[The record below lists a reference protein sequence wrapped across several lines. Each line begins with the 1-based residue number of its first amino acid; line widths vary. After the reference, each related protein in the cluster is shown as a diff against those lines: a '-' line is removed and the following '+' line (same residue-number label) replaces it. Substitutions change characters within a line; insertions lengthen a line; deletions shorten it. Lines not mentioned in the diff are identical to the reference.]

1 MKKSNFKGIHS
12 KCGKLFGK
20 TTKQISIL
28 LQNIDPL
35 FDLILKQCSKKKT
48 ITVTWDSELKRMSA
62 LDDETLNKRRR
73 KSFCFNIA
81 AVLIMVQIV
90 VHGYVVP
97 ATKSED
103 DIFIKILTAY
113 VLISLPAHMGFEKV
127 SNHRTSELSPFLT
140 GLYAVKPDGES
151 FNQQVPLNAN
161 PLLKM
166 FMVFAWGLFL
176 FFRAVPPMMI
186 FGFHWKNPCR
196 PIILAWWTLPECYSD
211 GVNQPD
217 RNIAVNV
224 GMQLLKIPVLYVSY
238 LIYNHGYMCC
248 NFGMVAMNILTILKL
263 HQHLKILAKSIERNE
278 IGTCFTHGLAYRK
291 MQLLTNLYNLI
302 MQTAFLTIV
311 TAALFCLSLS
321 ITVLVQIELSSRNVL
336 AFVFFSWLGLES
348 ILFFTVGIG
357 GPMVSM
363 HVDSKQLLTNFKRQ
377 HGNVQ
382 KSVGTAEQRLSKI
395 WINKFYRSCSPIK
408 IKLGESNFLEELTP
422 LRCVDCSFDM
432 TIQFLLLT

>member
-1 MKKSNFKGIHS
+1 MKNSNSNLIHS
-12 KCGKLFGK
+12 KCGKLFPN
-20 TTKQISIL
+20 TTKNISIL

-35 FDLILKQCSKKKT
+35 FDLILKQCSKKET
-48 ITVTWDSELKRMSA
+48 ITVIWDSELKRMTA

-73 KSFCFNIA
+73 NSICFNIA
-81 AVLIMVQIV
+81 AVLIMLQIV
-90 VHGYVVP
+90 VHGFVVP
-97 ATKSED
+97 VEKLEV

-113 VLISLPAHMGFEKV
+113 VLIALPALMGFEKV

-140 GLYAVKPDGES
+140 GLYAVKIDGES
-151 FNQQVPLNAN
+151 IRQVPLNAS
-161 PLLKM
+161 PPHKM

-217 RNIAVNV
+217 KNIAVNI
-224 GMQLLKIPVLYVSY
+224 GIQLLKIPVLYMSY

-321 ITVLVQIELSSRNVL
+321 ITVLVQTELSSKSVL

-363 HVDSKQLLTNFKRQ
+363 HVDSKQLLANFKRQ

-382 KSVGTAEQRLSKI
+382 KSIGSTEQRLSKI